1 MSEQEKTADQELG
14 IDDETMA
21 AEAEARAEEEAE
33 ARAEEE
39 AEAEQIAQRRNS
51 SMAKICPSIIE
62 FFKEGEYEDGVCF
75 NSDCGARPDYAV
87 DIIMC
92 ILCHCTCSQY
102 EVMGILEE
110 AKLRWNKLIDE
121 ADDEAE
127 ADDEDDES
135 GCTFITLDKE
145 AAKAYAAKLKAIG
158 ILPGELTA
166 EAAKF
171 ISKIEAA
178 VEAEAEMDAE

>member
-1 MSEQEKTADQELG
+1 MSEEEKTAAQELG

-21 AEAEARAEEEAE
+21 AEEEE
-33 ARAEEE
+33 
-39 AEAEQIAQRRNS
+39 EQIAQRRNS

-62 FFKEGEYEDGVCF
+62 FFEEGEYEDGVCF

-110 AKLRWNKLIDE
+110 AKHEWNKCLDE
-121 ADDEAE
+121 AAE
-127 ADDEDDES
+127 P
-135 GCTFITLDKE
+135 E
-145 AAKAYAAKLKAIG
+145 AA
-158 ILPGELTA
+158 E
-166 EAAKF
+166 
-171 ISKIEAA
+171 
-178 VEAEAEMDAE
+178 

>member
-1 MSEQEKTADQELG
+1 MSEEEKTAAQELG

-21 AEAEARAEEEAE
+21 AEEEE
-33 ARAEEE
+33 
-39 AEAEQIAQRRNS
+39 EQIAQRRNS
-51 SMAKICPSIIE
+51 SIDKIFTSITE
-62 FFKEGEYEDGVCF
+62 FFEEGEYEDGVCF

-92 ILCHCTCSQY
+92 ILCHCTCSHY

-127 ADDEDDES
+127 ADDEDWKDN
-135 GCTFITLDKE
+135 LD
-145 AAKAYAAKLKAIG
+145 
-158 ILPGELTA
+158 
-166 EAAKF
+166 F
-171 ISKIEAA
+171 DDS
-178 VEAEAEMDAE
+178 